1 MAEEQGT
8 IKANE
13 LIQENPESSPK
24 TFEAGTAQETKEFSK
39 EGNKT
44 ISSFKKTKKKKKIPN
59 LNLDS
64 RNSSNGFY
72 KQYRNSS
79 RTEAYN

>member
-8 IKANE
+8 IETNDHM
-13 LIQENPESSPK
+13 QENPESSPK
-24 TFEAGTAQETKEFSK
+24 TVETGTAQETKEYSK

-44 ISSFKKTKKKKKIPN
+44 IPSNKKIKKPKKLSK
-59 LNLDS
+59 LNLES
-64 RNSSNGFY
+64 RNTSNGFY

-79 RTEAYN
+79 RTETYK